1 MYRIIILTFILLAN
15 IGCDKKREQKV
26 DVSNIDVNVS
36 VERFEENFYASK
48 PSQLPEL
55 KKKFP
60 YLFPEQFHDSIWV
73 NRMQNKEELTLFI
86 KSQQVFENF
95 ETEKEQLE
103 QLFKYVKYYFP
114 DFEVP
119 QVVTIISNL
128 DYENNVL
135 YSGDYLF
142 ISLDM
147 YLGENED
154 VYDGFPKY
162 ISQNFRKKHLV
173 VDVAE
178 AISTSIIEQNFKRQ
192 FVETMVEEGKKM
204 YLIDVFLPEIS
215 NQEKIGY
222 STEKF
227 NWIKTNEIEVWRY
240 FIENKLLYSTDQN
253 LYKRFIS
260 IAPFSKFY
268 MDIEKES
275 PGRVGVYI
283 GWQIVKA
290 YMNNNNV
297 TLQQMLATD
306 ANEIFNKSYYKPKK

>member
-1 MYRIIILTFILLAN
+1 
-15 IGCDKKREQKV
+15 EQKV
-26 DVSNIDVNVS
+26 DVSNINVNVS

-48 PSQLPEL
+48 PSQLPKL

-60 YLFPEQFHDSIWV
+60 YLFPEQFHDSIWI
-73 NRMQNKEELTLFI
+73 NRMQNKEELTLFN
-86 KSQQVFENF
+86 KSQQVFKNF

-114 DFEVP
+114 NFKVP
-119 QVVTIISNL
+119 QVVTLISNL

-154 VYDGFPKY
+154 VYDSFPKY
-162 ISQNFRKKHLV
+162 INQNFRKKHLV

>member
-119 QVVTIISNL
+119 QVV
-128 DYENNVL
+128 
-135 YSGDYLF
+135 
-142 ISLDM
+142 
-147 YLGENED
+147 
-154 VYDGFPKY
+154 
-162 ISQNFRKKHLV
+162 
-173 VDVAE
+173 
-178 AISTSIIEQNFKRQ
+178 
-192 FVETMVEEGKKM
+192 
-204 YLIDVFLPEIS
+204 
-215 NQEKIGY
+215 
-222 STEKF
+222 
-227 NWIKTNEIEVWRY
+227 
-240 FIENKLLYSTDQN
+240 
-253 LYKRFIS
+253 
-260 IAPFSKFY
+260 
-268 MDIEKES
+268 
-275 PGRVGVYI
+275 
-283 GWQIVKA
+283 
-290 YMNNNNV
+290 
-297 TLQQMLATD
+297 
-306 ANEIFNKSYYKPKK
+306 